1 MDSREILAVV
11 EGVSNEKGIEES
23 IIFNALEVAIA
34 SASQRHFHED
44 AEISVSIDTS
54 SGVYTT
60 SRSWIVANE
69 DDPDFH
75 IETHKTSADAG
86 KETGELHTE
95 VVENIDF
102 GRIETQ
108 AARQIMMQKVREA
121 ERENVVSKFR
131 AQDNTLMN
139 GIVKRVTRDNII
151 VEINNDVEAILPRD
165 QLLPGEI
172 YKINDRIRAIL
183 QIKEIE
189 GRGAQLMLSRVC
201 PEMVTELFRIEVPEI
216 NEDIIEIRGI
226 ARDAG
231 SRSKIAVKTNDGRID
246 PVGAC
251 VGMRGSRVQSVSGEL
266 GNERIDI
273 IIFED
278 NPAQMVINALSPAKV
293 ESIVMDEENR
303 SMELAVNEDNL
314 ALAIGARGQNIRL
327 ASRLVG
333 WELNIISSEEAEAKE
348 KVVETEFQA
357 KLMESLS
364 LDEDTA
370 EKLVELG
377 VKTFDD
383 IAYMDDKDLE
393 DATGLDHEKAEEL
406 KSSASDAALIEAMGE
421 FSAEE
426 DELAS
431 LTGLG
436 FSEDDIETL
445 KSNKLKTM
453 DDVAELAVDELIDI
467 VPMDEKK
474 AADIIMKARE
484 SWFEE

>member
-1 MDSREILAVV
+1 MDSKEILSVV

-44 AEISVSIDTS
+44 AEISVTIDTS

-75 IETHKTSADAG
+75 IETHKTSTDAG

-121 ERENVVSKFR
+121 ERENIVSKFR
-131 AQDNTLMN
+131 TQDNTLMN

-216 NEDIIEIRGI
+216 NEDVIEIRGI

-293 ESIVMDEENR
+293 ESIVMDEDSR

-364 LDEDTA
+364 LDEETA
-370 EKLVELG
+370 EKLLELG

-393 DATGLDHEKAEEL
+393 DATGLDQEKAAEL

-436 FSEDDIETL
+436 FSEEDIETL